1 MVTQNRKADPAMT
14 VSEAPGNS
22 ILDVTP
28 AVPAVSSATH
38 AKRMQ
43 GSPMHQ
49 PARDM
54 TWLTSY
60 E

>member
-1 MVTQNRKADPAMT
+1 MT